1 MSNRP
6 YPGGSAWDEAWRQ
19 RQRADALERLAMEII
34 HTATDVDG
42 KPIECLN
49 RDYDGARLKRRILG
63 LKHFL
68 NEVNE

>member
-1 MSNRP
+1 VTDRP
-6 YPGGSAWDEAWRQ
+6 YPDGIAWDEAWAQ
-19 RQRADALERLAMEII
+19 RQRADALERLAIEII
-34 HTATDVDG
+34 HTATGVDD

-68 NEVNE
+68 KDGTE

>member
-1 MSNRP
+1 MTDRP
-6 YPGGSAWDEAWRQ
+6 YPDGIAWDEAWRQ

-34 HTATDVDG
+34 HTATDVDD

-68 NEVNE
+68 KEGTE

>member
-1 MSNRP
+1 MTGRP
-6 YPGGSAWDEAWRQ
+6 YPDGIGWDEAWRQ
-19 RQRADALERLAMEII
+19 RQRADALERLAIEII
-34 HTATDVDG
+34 HTATGVDD

-68 NEVNE
+68 KKGTE